1 MNNRNEIRAICAS
14 LGCEFR
20 EDVPLRDYTTFRI
33 GGPAPF
39 MLFPATAKQAE
50 EAVRAL
56 RGKIRLVVLGR
67 GSNML
72 AADGALSFA
81 VLHLGRQFSKIEV
94 EGETM
99 LCEAGATMAEACR
112 AALAHGLSGLEFSYG
127 IPGSVGGGAY
137 MNAGA
142 YGGEY
147 KDAVL
152 WCEHIDEDGNPGR
165 FSGEEL
171 DYRYRH
177 SAYSGKGYVITRV
190 AFGLKKGD
198 PAAIKARMD
207 ELMEKRR
214 SKQPLE
220 FPSAGSTF
228 KRPEGAYAAALI
240 EQCGLKGARVGDAVV
255 SEKHSGF
262 IVNAGQAT
270 CADVLALI
278 EQVKR
283 VVREQTGYELER
295 EVELF
300 R

>member
-1 MNNRNEIRAICAS
+1 MENRNEIRAICEA
-14 LGCEFR
+14 LGCAYR
-20 EDVPLRDYTTFRI
+20 EDVPMRDYTTFRI
-33 GGPAPF
+33 GGAAPF
-39 MLFPATAKQAE
+39 MLFPENAAQIAR
-50 EAVRAL
+50 AVRAL
-56 RGKIRLVVLGR
+56 RGKIPLVTLGR

-72 AADGALSFA
+72 VADGALHFA
-81 VLHLGRQFSKIEV
+81 ALHLGKNFSRIAV

-99 LCEAGATMAEACR
+99 ICEAGATMAEACR
-112 AALAHGLSGLEFSYG
+112 TALAHGLTGLEFSYG

-147 KDAVL
+147 RDVVL
-152 WCEHIDEDGNPGR
+152 WCEHVDEEGNPGR
-165 FSGEEL
+165 FSGEAL

-198 PAAIKARMD
+198 PAAIRAQMD
-207 ELMEKRR
+207 ELMERRR
-214 SKQPLE
+214 SRQPLE

-240 EQCGLKGARVGDAVV
+240 EQCGLKGTRVGDAMV

-262 IVNAGQAT
+262 VINVGNAT

-278 EQVKR
+278 EQVR
-283 VVREQTGYELER
+283 RTVREQTGYELER

>member
-1 MNNRNEIRAICAS
+1 M
-14 LGCEFR
+14 
-20 EDVPLRDYTTFRI
+20 
-33 GGPAPF
+33 
-39 MLFPATAKQAE
+39 
-50 EAVRAL
+50 
-56 RGKIRLVVLGR
+56 
-67 GSNML
+67 
-72 AADGALSFA
+72 
-81 VLHLGRQFSKIEV
+81 
-94 EGETM
+94 
-99 LCEAGATMAEACR
+99 
-112 AALAHGLSGLEFSYG
+112 
-127 IPGSVGGGAY
+127 
-137 MNAGA
+137 
-142 YGGEY
+142 
-147 KDAVL
+147 
-152 WCEHIDEDGNPGR
+152 
-165 FSGEEL
+165 
-171 DYRYRH
+171 
-177 SAYSGKGYVITRV
+177 

-240 EQCGLKGARVGDAVV
+240 EQCGLKGARVGDAMV
-255 SEKHSGF
+255 SAKHSGF